1 MNATAL
7 DWIIQIN
14 GKQAIRRF
22 GFTSFE
28 FSAYRRWKIAESM
41 ILTLTILRLS
51 TEKHRF
57 GFTSFEFSAYRRW
70 KIAESMILTLTILR
84 LSTEKHMLQ
93 SGLNACMY
101 GKTKGSKKELQKLE
115 KVPASQSSY
124 TIIGLS

>member
-14 GKQAIRRF
+14 GKQAIR
-22 GFTSFE
+22 
-28 FSAYRRWKIAESM
+28 
-41 ILTLTILRLS
+41 
-51 TEKHRF
+51 RF

-124 TIIGLS
+124 NIIGLS